1 MTNRQLKLAQNAQK
15 TVTKSAV
22 DPPVDHIGWKHPAE
36 LIYSTGTYW
45 TNKKLIYYCIANALS
60 VNPPSL
66 TMPGVCSVSGGKK
79 TVVLSDRYR
88 IPIIYASRW
97 QWAKLKELIT
107 AADEEKTL
115 RWSEAKYEVLHV
127 ARVWKI
133 LTDEGPSTDT
143 VDWCYPS
150 LREQRLEEVKEWR
163 CHTLDRVL
171 TRFRMGCFSSEPSR
185 AEKFWE
191 EYQESEYS
199 KDVLEFG
206 TLIRF
211 LFQWVWPNIFVDW
224 QNWLLQPRDGV
235 TLSESGYSSGLDSE
249 VLMRGLVE
257 KDGAWIWETASD
269 SIPAGTPAWSLRQ
282 IAGNSFNRQTK
293 TQESKSASDASSSKP
308 LSAVTSRA
316 RKSQSS
322 ASVNASTS
330 SSSLSTPISTTPVS
344 ALSDV
349 SSSPVRLVGSNHTS
363 SVIVSNKASS
373 PQKTGA
379 ATSIDTTK
387 SIAGSSKLLS
397 PVPAVELPLKR
408 RKGGS
413 KPATDLNDPTVS
425 GPSRLQSNE
434 DSVSV
439 ALPKKA
445 KRKLKTRASTVIVS
459 PKSVSTPD
467 SQSVTSSAL
476 PTSVEI
482 QKQVSKAVTT
492 RELSSPAAVSSTAS
506 SAKKPTASIKY
517 PILASDSPTTIV
529 KTQTL
534 DTSVP
539 ERKTT
544 RIRKRDEA
552 TVSSGQVRM
561 LLSPSPMVVAPGGA
575 VNLKG
580 NEEDKS
586 NFDANGKGKG
596 SYLTRSPP
604 PVLSPHV
611 LPAIP
616 TSISCP
622 PVPSS
627 SSKRIHSNS
636 STANTIDLF
645 KNGPSSS
652 TTPAASAMDQSLPIK
667 TKNPINVEWLSPNPL
682 SSFSSAVSTGISNS
696 VNDVIGNGA
705 DVGSEST
712 IGRGLKRSGSPLEKS
727 GRSKLR
733 QVRKN
738 SARLFR
744 STPETFTEIPGISNN
759 SSPVSPIPTTT
770 HAQGVS
776 TIESS
781 DVDTKSTSISSLL
794 TNFAT
799 IDNTSSSLPSSLD
812 NSVASSSCTSHAPAS
827 HRPFMLSMPL
837 GHLIRDTSRCGSSV
851 SGAGTGDI
859 EDGLVNSI
867 SSDSS
872 LSQPHLSVSPSS
884 FLRHP
889 LAHLLGE
896 PLI

>member
-22 DPPVDHIGWKHPAE
+22 DPAVDHIGWKHPAE

-60 VNPPSL
+60 VNPPSQ

-97 QWAKLKELIT
+97 QWTKLKELMT
-107 AADEEKTL
+107 AVDEEQTL
-115 RWSEAKYEVLHV
+115 RWSEAKYEVLHI

-133 LTDEGPSTDT
+133 LTDEGPSADT
-143 VDWCYPS
+143 LYWCYPN
-150 LREQRLEEVKEWR
+150 LREQRLEDVKEWR

-171 TRFRMGCFSSEPSR
+171 TRFRMECFSSEPSR
-185 AEKFWE
+185 VEKFWE

-199 KDVLEFG
+199 KDVLEF
-206 TLIRF
+206 
-211 LFQWVWPNIFVDW
+211 DW
-224 QNWLLQPRDGV
+224 RSWLSQPRDGV
-235 TLSESGYSSGLDSE
+235 TLSESDYSSGLDSE
-249 VLMRGLVE
+249 VLMCGLVE
-257 KDGAWIWETASD
+257 KDGAWIWDTASD

-308 LSAVTSRA
+308 LSAVASRA
-316 RKSQSS
+316 RKAQGSGS
-322 ASVNASTS
+322 ASGSTS
-330 SSSLSTPISTTPVS
+330 SSSPSTPISITPVS

-349 SSSPVRLVGSNHTS
+349 SSSTVRLVESNHHTS
-363 SVIVSNKASS
+363 SAIVSNKVSS
-373 PQKTGA
+373 SQKTGA

-387 SIAGSSKLLS
+387 TIAGSSKPLS

-413 KPATDLNDPTVS
+413 KPTTDLNDPTVS

-467 SQSVTSSAL
+467 SQSVTSSAP

-482 QKQVSKAVTT
+482 QKQVSKAVITG
-492 RELSSPAAVSSTAS
+492 ELSSPAAVSSTVA
-506 SAKKPTASIKY
+506 SAKNSTY
-517 PILASDSPTTIV
+517 PIIASDPPTTIV

-534 DTSVP
+534 DTSEP

-544 RIRKRDEA
+544 RIRKHEKA
-552 TVSSGQVRM
+552 IVNSGQVRM
-561 LLSPSPMVVAPGGA
+561 LLSPSPMVVVPGGA

-586 NFDANGKGKG
+586 NFDANGKGG
-596 SYLTRSPP
+596 NQTSTRSPP
-604 PVLSPHV
+604 PILTPHV
-611 LPAIP
+611 LPAIS

-627 SSKRIHSNS
+627 SLST
-636 STANTIDLF
+636 TANIIDLF
-645 KNGPSSS
+645 WNGPSSS
-652 TTPAASAMDQSLPIK
+652 TTPAASVMDQSLPTRARI
-667 TKNPINVEWLSPNPL
+667 PINVEWLSSDPL

-696 VNDVIGNGA
+696 VNESTGNGA

-712 IGRGLKRSGSPLEKS
+712 SGRGLKRSGSLLEKS
-727 GRSKLR
+727 GPYKLR
-733 QVRKN
+733 QVGKN
-738 SARLFR
+738 SARL
-744 STPETFTEIPGISNN
+744 SPDTFGISSN
-759 SSPVSPIPTTT
+759 SSPVSPIPLTT

-776 TIESS
+776 TINSS
-781 DVDTKSTSISSLL
+781 DVNTKSTSISSLL
-794 TNFAT
+794 TNFTT
-799 IDNTSSSLPSSLD
+799 IDNTSSSLPD
-812 NSVASSSCTSHAPAS
+812 SVASSTSRTSHAPAS
-827 HRPFMLSMPL
+827 HRPFVLSMPL
-837 GHLIRDTSRCGSSV
+837 GHLIRGTSRCGSGSV
-851 SGAGTGDI
+851 NVFVPASSSRA
-859 EDGLVNSI
+859 SI
-867 SSDSS
+867 
-872 LSQPHLSVSPSS
+872 
-884 FLRHP
+884 R
-889 LAHLLGE
+889 
-896 PLI
+896 